1 VPDPTPPLALFVV
14 AVVVALVAVELKQR
28 WLLIG
33 AKPVATLALIPVALG
48 GTDSLTTSLVTIGL
62 VLSAAGDT
70 ALLGK
75 HRSAFMIGLGAF
87 LVAHLFY
94 AGAFLVA
101 GMGPAWS
108 PLVGVFVFGC
118 ASGWLVRRMWSG
130 LLPGLRVP
138 LVLYT
143 GVCTAM
149 AATALSTLTGPWPD
163 GAAYAAA
170 GGALLFFLSDANL
183 AWNDFVEPYRHG
195 QTVTLS
201 LYWTGQL
208 GIALAARWAAHG

>member
-1 VPDPTPPLALFVV
+1 VTDPAPPLLLFVV
-14 AVVVALVAVELKQR
+14 AVIVALVGVELKQR
-28 WLLIG
+28 WLLVI
-33 AKPVATLALIPVALG
+33 AKPVATLALVPVALG
-48 GTDSLTTSLVTIGL
+48 GADLLTATLVTIGL
-62 VLSAAGDT
+62 LLSTAGDV
-70 ALLGK
+70 ALLSK
-75 HRSAFMIGLGAF
+75 DRVAFMIGLCAF
-87 LVAHLFY
+87 LLAHLFY
-94 AGAFLVA
+94 AGAFLVE

-138 LVLYT
+138 LVVYT

-149 AATALSTLTGPWPD
+149 AATAFSTLMGPWPE
-163 GAAYAAA
+163 AATYAAA

-183 AWNDFVEPYRHG
+183 AWIDFVEAYRHG

-201 LYWTGQL
+201 LYWSGQL
-208 GIALAARWAAHG
+208 GIALAARWAHR

>member
-1 VPDPTPPLALFVV
+1 VTDPTAPLALFVV
-14 AVVVALVAVELKQR
+14 AVVAALLGVELKVR
-28 WLLIG
+28 GLLVV
-33 AKPVATLALIPVALG
+33 AKPVATLSLIPVVLG
-48 GTDSLTTSLVTIGL
+48 GADMLTASLVTIGL
-62 VLSAAGDT
+62 VLSTAGDV
-70 ALLGK
+70 ALLSK
-75 HRSAFMIGLGAF
+75 HRAAFMVGLCAF

-94 AGAFLVA
+94 AGAFLVE

-130 LLPGLRVP
+130 LLPALRVP
-138 LVLYT
+138 LVVYT

-149 AATALSTLTGPWPD
+149 AATAFSTLMGPWPD
-163 GAAYAAA
+163 VAAYAAA

-183 AWNDFVEPYRHG
+183 AWLDFVEPYRHG

-208 GIALAARWAAHG
+208 GIALAARWAHG